1 MKIIVR
7 SRQNHLF
14 AKYKASTTVVDD
26 KLIET
31 LSGLWSAFVLSKLKD
46 KDSASDAEKLWPAV
60 GKLKESDIAERVRGD
75 EKFRMNLDMAVSQFS
90 SLSPWCFANADYL
103 FFVLQTAMKAAIEGA
118 RAKVKGGHQFTTEEI
133 ASLLEASRDV
143 VSAWLDK
150 QFGATV
156 TDQRISKDLSS
167 FWEASFFDDMAQLN
181 VGHFAA
187 FFVALSFNLIFFLL
201 LLSSSSYFLSFFL
214 SSLLQGPPP

>member
-1 MKIIVR
+1 VKIIVR

-60 GKLKESDIAERVRGD
+60 GKLKESDIDERVKGD
-75 EKFRMNLDMAVSQFS
+75 EKFRMNLEMAVGQFS
-90 SLSPWCFANADYL
+90 TLSATCVANADYL

-187 FFVALSFNLIFFLL
+187 FFVALSFNLFFFL